1 MKNPQKESL
10 PSLQQRRRLR
20 DFLTGAEH
28 EAVKMPQR
36 RRLRDFLTGAEHE
49 AVKMPQHRRLRDFLT
64 GTGYK
69 AVKMPQPD
77 GGERSRESSL
87 TDETT
92 AKRPAV
98 RSVNRP
104 GELTEKTSAVRAVK
118 RSQETPAPL
127 NIVPVSRRDVD
138 WSVRRSE
145 QKPTSLNAPR
155 GQQSRGLSER
165 HKQTWKPGTFGFN
178 ASDDVD
184 EDDPDFE
191 KFATIPVMV
200 LRGISKQQGS
210 SEPAMKSEISDVA
223 GSAAF
228 VGVGNIGGSFLK
240 YGSNVVIQRGLGA
253 SSFGLY
259 SLAMA
264 IINLATAIFN
274 LGLDDAMVRYTSIY
288 RTRRQM
294 GPLRGLM
301 IFCTGIAGVAGILG
315 SLLVLYYAPFLAN
328 MKHSPEMTPL
338 LQALVPLIPLTCLQ
352 TIWISGLQGFKEF
365 RWRVLIQRILIPIS
379 LIVLLLIGVILSPS
393 LNTVVIVTLI
403 NAAIG
408 VVLSLFF
415 FLRKVSEVMGPER
428 EHYDLREWFGFAS
441 PNFLTSVVDT
451 VLESVDTLLLAYFA
465 ISNVE
470 LARYAAALKL
480 SGFILMPQ
488 ASFNAMFAPIIA
500 ELHSLGEKQKLEA
513 MFKIVTKWAI
523 TFSLPIF
530 GIMVLFSRSL
540 LGISGEAFVAAW
552 PLVIAFALG
561 SMINVSTG
569 SVGYVLLMT
578 GHQRLSFLNSLTA
591 VVVNVVLGYILAPR
605 YGAMGVAIATGLAV
619 GVVNIMRLLQVR
631 LLVKM
636 QPYNWTVLKP
646 LGAVLISGALT
657 EVLLYFLNQ
666 AHLSIQISHFH
677 LSFEL
682 GLVPVFL
689 AIYFGLLYLFKVGPE
704 DKIVLDA
711 LSRKFRRGKKKKN
724 KKR

>member
-1 MKNPQKESL
+1 
-10 PSLQQRRRLR
+10 
-20 DFLTGAEH
+20 
-28 EAVKMPQR
+28 MPQR

-69 AVKMPQPD
+69 AVKMPRSD

-87 TDETT
+87 TDEAT

-98 RSVNRP
+98 RPVSAP
-104 GELTEKTSAVRAVK
+104 GESMEKTSPVRAVK
-118 RSQETPAPL
+118 GSEETPLPL

-145 QKPTSLNAPR
+145 QKPTSLNGHS

-184 EDDPDFE
+184 EEDPDFE
-191 KFATIPVMV
+191 KFATIPMMV

-210 SEPAMKSEISDVA
+210 PETAMKSEISDVA

-228 VGVGNIGGSFLK
+228 VAVGNIGGSFLK

-253 SSFGLY
+253 ASFGLY

-288 RTRRQM
+288 RAKRQM
-294 GPLRGLM
+294 GSLRGLM
-301 IFCTGIAGVAGILG
+301 IFCTGIAGVTGILG

-338 LQALVPLIPLTCLQ
+338 LQAMVPLIPLICLQ

-365 RWRVLIQRILIPIS
+365 RWRVLIQRILVPVT

-393 LNTVVIVTLI
+393 LHTIVIVMLI
-403 NAAIG
+403 NTAIG

-415 FLRKVSEVMGPER
+415 FLRKVSEVMGPEP
-428 EHYDLREWFGFAS
+428 ETYDLREWFGFAS
-441 PNFLTSVVDT
+441 PNFLTSIVDT

-480 SGFILMPQ
+480 SGFIIMPQ
-488 ASFNAMFAPIIA
+488 ASFNAMFAPTIA

-523 TFSLPIF
+523 AFSLPIF
-530 GIMVLFSRSL
+530 SIVVLFSRSL

-552 PLVIAFALG
+552 PLVIAFAIG

-636 QPYNWTVLKP
+636 QPYNWAVLKP
-646 LGAVLISGALT
+646 LGAVLISGVLT
-657 EVLLYFLNQ
+657 EVLLYFLSQ
-666 AHLSIQISHFH
+666 AHLSIQISRFH

-689 AIYFGLLYLFKVGPE
+689 AIYFGLLYLFKVSPE

-711 LSRKFRRGKKKKN
+711 LSRKFRRGKKKKK